1 MQISTKR
8 MNKTLEGQISQ
19 MLVGSLCEIND
30 PKTMTSV
37 LNDLLT
43 ETERV
48 AMMKRL
54 GIALYLDKGRSYDN
68 IKNNLMVSSATIAT
82 VAENL
87 GSAGYGL
94 MIKMIKAEEWAE
106 AWTNR
111 ISKGIK
117 RLVQK

>member
-1 MQISTKR
+1 

-19 MLVGSLCEIND
+19 MLVGSLCEIDD
-30 PKTMTSV
+30 PKTMEVV
-37 LNDLLT
+37 LSDLLT

-82 VAENL
+82 VAENM
-87 GSAGYGL
+87 GNRGFGL
-94 MIKMIKAEEWAE
+94 MVKMIKAEEWAE
-106 AWTNR
+106 AWTNK
-111 ISKGIK
+111 ISKGI
-117 RLVQK
+117 RRFVQK